1 MCMCV
6 CVCERAKQP
15 PGTQHGVVPFPF
27 RSTRWKL
34 SENANANK
42 TMQEMHINNFPFVV
56 YFVLFLSLH
65 VLTRR
70 RGGGSGRGGG
80 GGMVTERAA

>member
-1 MCMCV
+1 
-6 CVCERAKQP
+6 
-15 PGTQHGVVPFPF
+15 
-27 RSTRWKL
+27 
-34 SENANANK
+34 
-42 TMQEMHINNFPFVV
+42 MQEMHINNFPSVV

-70 RGGGSGRGGG
+70 RGRGGGRG

>member
-1 MCMCV
+1 M

-34 SENANANK
+34 SENANANE
-42 TMQEMHINNFPFVV
+42 TMQEMHINNFPSVV

-65 VLTRR
+65 VLTNE
-70 RGGGSGRGGG
+70 GEGEG
-80 GGMVTERAA
+80 ELEW